1 MNKLFLPIIAG
12 PTASGKTSL
21 AIALA
26 KRHNGEI
33 VSADSMQIYEG
44 LHIGTARPLVEEQEG
59 IPHHLMGFAPLSHA
73 FSVAEYCR
81 LAHDTIVD
89 IAARG
94 KCPILCGGT
103 GLYIGA
109 VADNLQFS
117 DEPPR
122 EDRALRTR
130 LQARAASEGGAVLLK
145 ELADIDPETA
155 ARLHKNDTGRIVRA
169 LELYAL
175 TGRTVTE
182 QNRLSRTIPS
192 PYRTGFIVLDVR
204 DRDYLYSRIDRRVEL
219 MLEAGL
225 LEEAEQVLHSP
236 YAPTAMQ
243 AIGYKELS
251 PYFAGELTLE
261 QAVDNLKRGTRRY
274 AKRQLSWFRH
284 VEGAHRL
291 FIDDYTHTGALCEAA
306 EAILFSTEK
315 EG

>member
-44 LHIGTARPLVEEQEG
+44 LHIGTARPLAEEQEG

-81 LAHDTIVD
+81 LAHDTIAD

-122 EDRALRTR
+122 EDRALRAR
-130 LQARAASEGGAVLLK
+130 LQARAASEGGAVLLR

-155 ARLHKNDTGRIVRA
+155 ARLHENDTGRIVRA

-182 QNRLSRTIPS
+182 QNRLSRAIPS
-192 PYRTGFIVLDVR
+192 PYRTGYVVLDVR
-204 DRDYLYSRIDRRVEL
+204 DRDYLYARIDRRVEL

-225 LEEAEQVLHSP
+225 LEEAEQVLRSP

-243 AIGYKELS
+243 AIGYKELA
-251 PYFAGELTLE
+251 PYFAGELTLA

-291 FIDDYTHTGALCEAA
+291 FIDDYTHTDALCEAA
-306 EAILFSTEK
+306 EELLFSMEK